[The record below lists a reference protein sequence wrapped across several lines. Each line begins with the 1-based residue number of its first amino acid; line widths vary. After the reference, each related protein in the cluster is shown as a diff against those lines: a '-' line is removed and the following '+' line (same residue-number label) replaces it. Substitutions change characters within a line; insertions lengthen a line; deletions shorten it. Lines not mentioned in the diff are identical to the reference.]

1 MTAPD
6 QHRYNRRLF
15 LNDNLPVM
23 INLDAAIADAI
34 ITDPPFNSNRF
45 YEHNFGSKTTDKKGK
60 KKPGFKDIWTL
71 DAEREEEHKTLIK
84 KHPDLY
90 QLCAFARQAHSVSMQ
105 AYLIFM
111 SLRILECHR
120 LLKETGS
127 MFLHCDPTA
136 NGYLRMLMD
145 CVFGQENFLNEI
157 AWCYRRWSGKT
168 KHFQRMHD
176 TILYYAKKQGK
187 HTWTWPMEPKAAGTP
202 KHKRW
207 NEIDEETGQLVT
219 KSDKDTPVTHTAMR
233 DVFEISRL
241 QSQAKERA
249 GWKTQK
255 PLKLYTRLVLACTN
269 PGDLVIDPFCGC
281 ATTIVAAENN
291 GRQWIGIDRDETA
304 WEALLKQLGKLNENS
319 EDFWRK
325 TLVHPRKSMPRK
337 LDTFEPLTPAQRKKW
352 KKDLY
357 ADQDQKCAGCDY
369 RFEKWALEMD
379 HDVPKSKG
387 GEDVYDNFQLLC
399 PRCNRRKGNRLTL
412 AQLRALLRKEGLL
425 YEQRNEV
432 YFVPS
437 RLPAPRP
444 PKRVNRKQTKLK
456 LKEGK
461 A

>member
-1 MTAPD
+1 
-6 QHRYNRRLF
+6 
-15 LNDNLPVM
+15 
-23 INLDAAIADAI
+23 
-34 ITDPPFNSNRF
+34 
-45 YEHNFGSKTTDKKGK
+45 
-60 KKPGFKDIWTL
+60 
-71 DAEREEEHKTLIK
+71 
-84 KHPDLY
+84 
-90 QLCAFARQAHSVSMQ
+90 MQ

-111 SLRILECHR
+111 SLRIIECHR

-145 CVFGQENFLNEI
+145 CVFGEENFRNEI
-157 AWCYRRWSGKT
+157 IWGYNKWTNAC
-168 KHFQRMHD
+168 KHFQRNHE
-176 TILYYAKKQGK
+176 TILFYAKNAEKMKFNKLFGMTPHKSRVEERGWDSNKVEKGRVRQLLVYDR
-187 HTWTWPMEPKAAGTP
+187 EKA
-202 KHKRW
+202 K
-207 NEIDEETGQLVT
+207 NEIVKPKYDRVVYLD
-219 KSDKDTPVTHTAMR
+219 DKPSGTALSACWT
-233 DVFEISRL
+233 DIQYLGSA
-241 QSQAKERA
+241 SSERA
-249 GWKTQK
+249 GWRTQK
-255 PLKLYTRLVLACTN
+255 PLKLYARMVLACTN
-269 PGDLVIDPFCGC
+269 PGDLIIDPFCGC
-281 ATTIVAAENN
+281 ATTLIAAENN

-319 EDFWRK
+319 QDYWRK

-357 ADQDQKCAGCDY
+357 ADQDQQCAGCDY

-456 LKEGK
+456 LKEENGRIARTTK
-461 A
+461 PEP